1 MWPSETCYVN
11 KQWIN
16 LGFYMFGLIQLKF
29 MILQKIKEK
38 EHWDGEVGSSRGR
51 IYMYN

>member
-38 EHWDGEVGSSRGR
+38 GHWDGEGGGKFKRED
-51 IYMYN
+51 IYV